1 MLGGLVGDVPPTKN
15 YWKGIRKICT
25 KYNIH
30 LILDEVW
37 CGTGVS
43 GKYYCFEY
51 DEIVPDFV
59 VLGKTLGCGYIPISC
74 VLVPSDFE
82 SLVKKTSERIEM
94 SCTFQAH
101 SLAVAAALEVQKI
114 ITEDGFIE
122 EVFKKGEYIRDA
134 LQGRVGAHHFVK
146 NIRGRGVRNSIEY
159 DCKNVTL

>member
-1 MLGGLVGDVPPTKN
+1 MKFGAEQEYQV
-15 YWKGIRKICT
+15 
-25 KYNIH
+25 NI
-30 LILDEVW
+30 I
-37 CGTGVS
+37 VS
-43 GKYYCFEY
+43 Y

-59 VLGKTLGCGYIPISC
+59 ILGKILWLYPNK
-74 VLVPSDFE
+74 LVGPSDFE

-122 EVFKKGEYIRDA
+122 EVFKKGEYIRNA
-134 LQGRVGAHHFVK
+134 LQDRVGAHHFVK

-159 DCKNVTL
+159 DCKNVALFSNELSNQLLKEFSIIISSKWHRTSFSHSMNLS